1 MPDDPA
7 TRSRA
12 LLPAG
17 IIGALLAL
25 LLSLFSA
32 GLPASAAQA
41 APPSG
46 TYTGTSTA
54 YTGATVSFQVEAGVM
69 SGFETESYVQCGL
82 FPTPMQWAGMPATQ
96 VTAGEPFDLS
106 WDFGE
111 GGSTVRYVLEGV
123 VVNADGTASGEGY
136 ASMPELSCQGYR
148 FTFTAQTE
156 VQPEPTEPEPT
167 TPEPTTPEPTTPE
180 PTTEPTTPEPTTPEP
195 TTPEPTTEP
204 TTPEPTT
211 EPTTPEPT
219 TEPTTEPTPEPT
231 TPEPTTEPTPE
242 PICQPP
248 SFWLLPAELTASELR
263 EDGVALLGEC
273 FTPGSTVTLLID
285 GQEQGQYS
293 TGDADGGSVPGGFS
307 HEYRGPLAPGTY
319 ELQMRSD
326 AGEQDSATLT
336 VLPDPDPDP
345 EPTPEPTTEPTTPPT
360 TEPTTPPTTE
370 PTPEPTTEP
379 TEPEPTTP
387 APTEPEPTEPEP
399 TSTPTEPEPTT
410 PEPTEPEPTTPGPT
424 EPEPTTPAPTEPEPT
439 SPEPTEPEPTTPGP
453 TEPEPTQPG
462 DEVSVEQ
469 VSGKPGDPIV
479 VTGLQEYEGQTV
491 SAELHSDPV
500 DLGTAL
506 VQDGTAGFT
515 VPEVAPGNHTLFV
528 YDAAGDVLY
537 EGPFEVLAAQVE
549 QQLSVDPERITPEA
563 FVDPDRGVTATAT
576 GFTAGETVTFTIAP
590 DGEAVRGLSQ
600 TVPVDEDGTA
610 AFVIYGDSP
619 SDPSIYIGSYTV
631 TVDGTDLSA
640 SFEVADDT
648 SPPGPGGSGDDGS
661 GGGSGGSLPRT
672 GGEFAALGAGLALIA
687 LGGSALHL
695 SRRRR

>member
-156 VQPEPTEPEPT
+156 VQPEPTEP
-167 TPEPTTPEPTTPE
+167 
-180 PTTEPTTPEPTTPEP
+180 EPTTPEPTTPEP